1 MPGFS
6 RRRQSTGSRPRM
18 TARLSHPCGIPQG
31 RRGHRTSL
39 RSVNHKANRLGKAQ
53 RAVPGVMTQTLR
65 NLVLQVGSE
74 GGWVRCFLDETA
86 VVQVSRGNHP
96 QKTLTSVPCPVA
108 LQAHMAADATSGNPV
123 GSEHLLI
130 CLVPQF
136 TELLGDQ
143 LGDRGG

>member
-1 MPGFS
+1 MPGIS

-123 GSEHLLI
+123 RIWASLDLSGTSVHRAS
-130 CLVPQF
+130 
-136 TELLGDQ
+136 G
-143 LGDRGG
+143 